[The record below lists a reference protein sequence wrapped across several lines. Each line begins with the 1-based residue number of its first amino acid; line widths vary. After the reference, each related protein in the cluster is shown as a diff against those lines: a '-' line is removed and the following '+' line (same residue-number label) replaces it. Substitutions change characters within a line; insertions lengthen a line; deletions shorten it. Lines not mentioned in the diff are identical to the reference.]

1 MLIGLSEAADFLTAC
16 GDAVIITHQSP
27 DGDCIGAGFA
37 LKEILESIGK
47 RSRVVCCDEFP
58 KIFDFL
64 TNVGCTEDFEPKTVI
79 TVDIADPK
87 LMGSLREVYGGKVDL
102 CIDHH
107 VSNTSYAGLTLLKS
121 EASATCEIIYEIAL
135 EMGVKLNEHAA
146 ECIYTGIATDTGC
159 FKYDCTTV
167 RCHQIAADLMTDFNL
182 RFAWINRRMFDVK
195 SIGRIKVESAV
206 LDLLEYYFGGKLTM
220 ICLTADIMK
229 QVGVDISE
237 LEGCASLPLQVEN
250 AEVGILLKESQPGVY
265 KISMRSANDINVSD
279 ICRTIGGGGHAK
291 AAGCMLKG
299 SLDDVKKQL
308 VQAVGKALE

>member
-146 ECIYTGIATDTGC
+146 E
-159 FKYDCTTV
+159 
-167 RCHQIAADLMTDFNL
+167 N
-182 RFAWINRRMFDVK
+182 
-195 SIGRIKVESAV
+195 VEKKK
-206 LDLLEYYFGGKLTM
+206 LL
-220 ICLTADIMK
+220 I
-229 QVGVDISE
+229 VDDS
-237 LEGCASLPLQVEN
+237 SLYLYRN
-250 AEVGILLKESQPGVY
+250 SY
-265 KISMRSANDINVSD
+265 
-279 ICRTIGGGGHAK
+279 
-291 AAGCMLKG
+291 
-299 SLDDVKKQL
+299 
-308 VQAVGKALE
+308 

>member
-1 MLIGLSEAADFLTAC
+1 MIPL
-16 GDAVIITHQSP
+16 
-27 DGDCIGAGFA
+27 
-37 LKEILESIGK
+37 
-47 RSRVVCCDEFP
+47 
-58 KIFDFL
+58 
-64 TNVGCTEDFEPKTVI
+64 
-79 TVDIADPK
+79 
-87 LMGSLREVYGGKVDL
+87 
-102 CIDHH
+102 
-107 VSNTSYAGLTLLKS
+107 
-121 EASATCEIIYEIAL
+121 
-135 EMGVKLNEHAA
+135 
-146 ECIYTGIATDTGC
+146 CIYTGIATDTGC

-167 RCHQIAADLMTDFNL
+167 RCHQIAAYLMTDFNL